1 MSGRGAQK
9 LKRICALT
17 GAWLSRLLRPTA
29 REGMSCPRSLFPPFP
44 LFPKD
49 LNRHTNQGSEE
60 EDPET
65 NFVGV
70 ANCGLTN
77 VNRYR
82 QTKQNQKKSLLF
94 ERGGEGLEGQVRKV
108 NAESLLLSPRSIHL
122 LWSPSSDRV
131 CPVLSGSRIPP
142 ISHANT
148 GTAQYSYSLG

>member
-29 REGMSCPRSLFPPFP
+29 REGMNCPRSLFPPFP

-60 EDPET
+60 KDPET

-82 QTKQNQKKSLLF
+82 QTKQNQKKVSCLNG
-94 ERGGEGLEGQVRKV
+94 ERGFGRASKKSECRISFAV
-108 NAESLLLSPRSIHL
+108 STFSSPPLVSFLRSRL
-122 LWSPSSDRV
+122 PCFVWEQNSSYF
-131 CPVLSGSRIPP
+131 SR
-142 ISHANT
+142 
-148 GTAQYSYSLG
+148 